1 MYDNQCKIK
10 ICGLTKKAETEY
22 LNKNKV
28 DFAGI
33 VLFYEKSKR
42 NVSPDTAKELIG
54 ALSDDIKKVAVTV
67 APTLEQVRQVRR
79 LGFDYIQIHGTLTED
94 IIEKGGMPILK
105 AFNVNDMDML
115 DFYSDCHVIKGYVF
129 DAAMPGSGKTFDW
142 NILNKIPRSDKLF
155 VLAGGL
161 NCENVASAI
170 RHVRPDAVDVSS
182 GVEYTDRPG
191 KDPAKIDAFV
201 EKVRNAYAEET

>member
-42 NVSPDTAKELIG
+42 SVSLDTAKEIIG
-54 ALSDDIKKVAVTV
+54 TLSDDIKTVAVMV
-67 APTLEQVRQVRR
+67 APTLEQVKQVSR
-79 LGFDYIQIHGTLTED
+79 LGFDYIQVHGTLTED

-115 DFYSDCHVIKGYVF
+115 DFYCDCQAIKGYVF
-129 DAAMPGSGKTFDW
+129 DAAEPGSGKTFDW
-142 NILNKIPRSDKLF
+142 NILNKIPRNDKLF

-161 NCENVASAI
+161 NSENVAFAI
-170 RHVRPDAVDVSS
+170 RHVKPDVVDVSS
-182 GVEYTDRPG
+182 GVEYTDRVG

-201 EKVRNAYAEET
+201 ERVRNAYAKEI